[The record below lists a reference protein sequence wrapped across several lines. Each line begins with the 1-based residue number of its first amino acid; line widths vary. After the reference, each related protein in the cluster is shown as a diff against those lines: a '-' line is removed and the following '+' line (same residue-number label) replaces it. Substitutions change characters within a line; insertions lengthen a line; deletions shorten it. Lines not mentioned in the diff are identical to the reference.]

1 MLWFRRADHSMI
13 YVLIAGT
20 YTPLCLIA
28 LPRIWGIPMLVVAW
42 VTALAGVIL
51 KMVRLGVGD
60 KSSGSWLYIVMGWG
74 AVITLP
80 VLVTSLDVA
89 QLVLLGVGGVL
100 YTVGAVILGRKRPDP
115 SPDPLRLP
123 RGLALHDHR
132 CRWLSLRARSPPC
145 SESAALSL
153 RSGRRQIGSARGPK
167 SSQSGSCAPP
177 STRSGSIGPRTR
189 SSVSSSRWAWSW
201 PACTSSSAVS
211 TAAASAVVIGTA
223 RIRPIEP
230 TSMRTT
236 STATISLVM
245 MRPLDFAPWLNS
257 STSGSVAP
265 A

>member
-1 MLWFRRADHSMI
+1 MADGGERGTGDPGVIEGVLLDEDPYGPRPTWRGWLHFAAFLVVLPDGLYLLSVVLASLAGLFAISASYHRLARTQRSVLWFRRADHSMI

-115 SPDPLRLP
+115 SPTRF
-123 RGLALHDHR
+123 GYHEVWHSMTIAAGGCHFAL
-132 CRWLSLRARSPPC
+132 
-145 SESAALSL
+145 
-153 RSGRRQIGSARGPK
+153 
-167 SSQSGSCAPP
+167 
-177 STRSGSIGPRTR
+177 
-189 SSVSSSRWAWSW
+189 V
-201 PACTSSSAVS
+201 
-211 TAAASAVVIGTA
+211 
-223 RIRPIEP
+223 
-230 TSMRTT
+230 
-236 STATISLVM
+236 ATL
-245 MRPLDFAPWLNS
+245 L
-257 STSGSVAP
+257 
-265 A
+265 